1 MATKRLNGEG
11 SIRKR
16 KNGSWEARITVGI
29 DAETSRQIRKSFYG
43 KTRGEVKVKLEAF
56 LDQQDDNQVS
66 PELTPPRPIPE
77 GSVSGPY
84 ASPQD
89 ANDLT
94 LNEWLDIWENEYL
107 ADVKPS
113 TVSNY
118 KSLLDNHIRPKLG
131 SFHLSMLKA
140 PVIQ

>member
-56 LDQQDDNQVS
+56 LDQQDDNQVP
-66 PELTPPRPIPE
+66 PEPTPPRSIPE
-77 GSVSGPY
+77 GFFYFFLCFP
-84 ASPQD
+84 ASRKRFDTQRM
-89 ANDLT
+89 AG
-94 LNEWLDIWENEYL
+94 YL
-107 ADVKPS
+107 GK
-113 TVSNY
+113 
-118 KSLLDNHIRPKLG
+118 
-131 SFHLSMLKA
+131 
-140 PVIQ
+140 

>member
-1 MATKRLNGEG
+1 M
-11 SIRKR
+11 
-16 KNGSWEARITVGI
+16 
-29 DAETSRQIRKSFYG
+29 
-43 KTRGEVKVKLEAF
+43 EAF

-66 PELTPPRPIPE
+66 PELTPPRPIHK
-77 GSVSGPY
+77 GSVTGPY
-84 ASPQD
+84 AFPQD

-113 TVSNY
+113 TVNNY

-140 PVIQ
+140 PVI